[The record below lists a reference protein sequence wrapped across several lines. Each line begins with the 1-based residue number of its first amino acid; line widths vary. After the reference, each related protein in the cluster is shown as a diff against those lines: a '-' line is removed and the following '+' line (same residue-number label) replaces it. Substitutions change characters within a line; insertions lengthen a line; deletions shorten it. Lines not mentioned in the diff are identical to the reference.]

1 MEHSI
6 LLVED
11 DELLAEN
18 IQTYL
23 ERKDF
28 EVTVCHSA
36 EDALEQLGSFA

>member
-36 EDALEQLGSFA
+36 EEA